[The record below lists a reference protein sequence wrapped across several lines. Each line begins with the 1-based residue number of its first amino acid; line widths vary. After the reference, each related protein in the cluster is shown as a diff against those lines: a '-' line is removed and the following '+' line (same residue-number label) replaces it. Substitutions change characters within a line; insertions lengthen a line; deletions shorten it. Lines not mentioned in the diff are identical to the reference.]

1 MQHAQVAVLITRD
14 SHYIYFP
21 FEICVLLCNSIVE
34 ILCYDSKNMDRR
46 RLLPYLLLNVLVS
59 ACVTSAILFWY
70 HQNYRSV
77 SQSAVQPGALLVNQN
92 VSAPQSTLNPNVDI
106 PVEIVSVI
114 GAGTLSAEWV
124 VVSYTGDDQLNLANW
139 ELRDGD
145 KNVFVFPQLILH
157 PNGAVQVHTAS
168 GTNTVI
174 DLYWGKSDP
183 VWESGEEAQLF
194 DSSGNVRAKYKVP

>member
-1 MQHAQVAVLITRD
+1 MD
-14 SHYIYFP
+14 
-21 FEICVLLCNSIVE
+21 
-34 ILCYDSKNMDRR
+34 MDRR
-46 RLLPYLLLNVLVS
+46 RLLLYLLLNVFVS

-70 HQNYRSV
+70 HRNYRSV
-77 SQSAVQPGALLVNQN
+77 SVSAVQPAAPLLNQG
-92 VSAPQSTLNPNVDI
+92 VAAPQPTLDPKAKI

-124 VVSYTGDDQLNLANW
+124 VVSYKGEDQLNLAQW
-139 ELRDGD
+139 ELRDED
-145 KNVFVFPQLILH
+145 RNVFVFPQLILH

-174 DLYWGKSDP
+174 DLYWGESEP

-194 DSSGNVRAKYKVP
+194 DPGGNLRARYQVP

>member
-1 MQHAQVAVLITRD
+1 
-14 SHYIYFP
+14 
-21 FEICVLLCNSIVE
+21 
-34 ILCYDSKNMDRR
+34 MDRR

-77 SQSAVQPGALLVNQN
+77 GQPAVQPAAPLGNQN
-92 VSAPQSTLNPNVDI
+92 VSAVQATLDPKADI
-106 PVEIVSVI
+106 PVKIMSVI

-124 VVSYTGDDQLNLANW
+124 VVKYTGEDQINLANW
-139 ELRDGD
+139 ELRDAN

-157 PNGAVQVHTAS
+157 PNGAVQIHTAS

-174 DLYWGKSDP
+174 DLYWGEESP

-194 DSSGNVRAKYKVP
+194 DPGGNVRAKYKVP